1 MISAGNQQP
10 EVSSDMNS
18 QTHSGTVVLSAGGT
32 GGHMFPAFALAR
44 ELQARGLSVVM
55 VTDARG
61 AKYKEQY
68 PDIPFH
74 VVRAETL
81 RAGVV
86 AKLRLLLDL
95 AVGTGQAMVLLRK
108 LKPRAVVGFGGYPSF
123 PSVIAAQVLGIPTL
137 VHEQN
142 AVLGKANKL
151 VAGLARKIALSLPDL
166 DAIPKAWRTKTIVTG
181 NPVRAD
187 IAAISHYAPPES
199 IFRILVLGGSQ
210 GASVF
215 SKTVPEAIGMLPEDR
230 RKAVSVV
237 QQCRANDI
245 AMCRHAYDVLGINA
259 RLESFIVD
267 VPAQLAFCHVLIAR
281 SGASTVTE
289 AGVAGR
295 PAIFVP
301 YPHHKDQQQ
310 LVNANVLVKAGGAI
324 VLDERTMTARALSKE
339 LEKLMSN
346 PAHLAEMAA
355 NARKTLVPDA
365 AKRLADAVIAL

>member
-1 MISAGNQQP
+1 MTSAGNQP
-10 EVSSDMNS
+10 PAMNS
-18 QTHSGTVVLSAGGT
+18 ERSVVLSAGGT

-44 ELQARGLSVVM
+44 ELQDRGIRVEM
-55 VTDARG
+55 ITDARG
-61 AKYKEQY
+61 AKYKDQY
-68 PDIPFH
+68 PDITFH

-81 RAGVV
+81 RPGLL
-86 AKLRLLLDL
+86 AKGRLMIDL
-95 AVGTGQAMVLLRK
+95 FVGTGQALMLLRR

-123 PSVIAAQVLGIPTL
+123 PAITAAQVLNIPTL

-142 AVLGKANKL
+142 AVLGRANKL
-151 VAGLARKIALSLPDL
+151 VAGKARKIALSLPDIS
-166 DAIPKAWRTKTIVTG
+166 AIPRQWHDKVIVTG

-187 IAAISHYAPPES
+187 ISAIGDYAAPES

-215 SKTVPEAIGMLPEDR
+215 SKVVPEAVGLLPEHM
-230 RKAVSVV
+230 RKSVSIV
-237 QQCRANDI
+237 QQCRAADI
-245 AMCRHAYDVLGINA
+245 ASVRHAYDVLGVTA

-310 LVNANVLVKAGGAI
+310 RVNANVLARAGAAI
-324 VLDERTMTARALSKE
+324 VLDEPGLSAADLARE
-339 LEKLMSN
+339 LEKLMAN
-346 PAHLAEMAA
+346 PAHLAGMAA
-355 NARKTLVPDA
+355 AARKTLVRDA
-365 AKRLADAVIAL
+365 AKRLADAVVGL